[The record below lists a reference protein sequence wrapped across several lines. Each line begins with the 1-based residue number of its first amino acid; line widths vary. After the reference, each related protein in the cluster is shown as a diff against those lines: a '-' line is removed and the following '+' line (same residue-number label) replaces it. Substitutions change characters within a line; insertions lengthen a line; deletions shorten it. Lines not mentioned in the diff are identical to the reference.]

1 MSDVLIRFAFA
12 SFLLVAGC
20 GGEKESVVR
29 APAEGG
35 KLVFVT
41 TLRAP
46 PYTYVDEKTKDF
58 AGIDVEIARAAAK
71 KLGLPLEICRKPF
84 EDLLPSVKSG
94 KADFAANALTITP
107 ARAKNV
113 NFSHSYARDGS
124 AFLYRAGEPPP
135 TIPRAN
141 DLRVGTMMASTCHF
155 YLCYHDIDP
164 YCYGDYAEAFAEFKK
179 GKLDAVFY
187 DAEPIRESAR
197 MSNGEY
203 AFTPLETIENYGIAI
218 RKDYPALLEAVNAVV
233 DERRAK

>member
-1 MSDVLIRFAFA
+1 MSNASIRLAFV

-20 GGEKESVVR
+20 GGEKEKLVR

-35 KLVFVT
+35 ALVFAT

-46 PYTYVDEKTKDF
+46 PYTYVDAKTKDF
-58 AGIDVEIARAAAK
+58 AGIDVEIARAAAQ
-71 KLGLPLEICRKPF
+71 KLGLPLKICRMSF

-113 NFSHSYARDGS
+113 NFSHPYASDGS
-124 AFLYRAGEPPP
+124 AFLYRTGGPVP
-135 TIPRAN
+135 TVRRAN

-164 YCYGDYAEAFAEFKK
+164 FCYGDYAEAEAEFVK
-179 GKLDAVFY
+179 GNLDAVFY
-187 DAEPIRESAR
+187 DAEPIRETAR
-197 MSNGEY
+197 NSNGKY
-203 AFTPLETIENYGIAI
+203 AATPLETIEHYGIAI